1 MLLEFIAGSRFSKDH
16 VNLSYR
22 AMMFRDCFAT
32 SLALFLP
39 LQVAAQ
45 DTGRLT
51 PRDQIERPYVA
62 LFDLSGP
69 EYSLR
74 EVARLRGSIQQER
87 KQQLDTCHSEE
98 KRLRSALESARK
110 GLFTINESA
119 PSDNV
124 AAAGARTNLHAEI
137 AALEHMLPEKQREC
151 EHTLPAAFEIKL
163 AKAQL
168 VEHWPRQR
176 DSVDRI
182 IDEGQLRH
190 RKHGDVDDI
199 GYRKLV
205 GDPEKD
211 IPIGDQAFRQMTSSK
226 LMPAELQ
233 DFGIRLYVKE
243 LAGKIARNSDLKV
256 PLRVTLLESDEVN
269 AVALPGGFLVLTSG
283 LLLTCETES
292 ELAGVISQQIAH
304 IAARHGTRPSK
315 LSVLSK
321 GFVPA
326 AQVVTGLFTGGVS
339 NAGAYYGM
347 NYGFQ
352 GLSTLVDRAMSHSN
366 GKALTEADQL
376 GIQYAWKAGFDPKG
390 FIAFLDSAAKA
401 KDYSKTR
408 TFLITKPSLGERLV
422 DAFSEIQ
429 YLPAKDNYI
438 TDSAEFRAARERL
451 LTPNTR

>member
-1 MLLEFIAGSRFSKDH
+1 
-16 VNLSYR
+16 
-22 AMMFRDCFAT
+22 MMFPRWFALF
-32 SLALFLP
+32 LALFLP
-39 LQVAAQ
+39 FQVAAQ
-45 DTGRLT
+45 DTDRLT
-51 PRDQIERPYVA
+51 PRDQIERPYLA
-62 LFDLSGP
+62 LFDLSGS
-69 EYSLR
+69 EYSSR
-74 EVARLRGSIQQER
+74 EAARLSGGIER
-87 KQQLDTCHSEE
+87 ERNQQLDICRDEE
-98 KRLRSALESARK
+98 KRLRSKLQSARK
-110 GLFTINESA
+110 GLTTINKSA
-119 PSDNV
+119 ATDNV
-124 AAAGARTNLHAEI
+124 AAAGARSDLHAEI
-137 AALEHMLPEKQREC
+137 AALERVLQDKQREC

-176 DSVDRI
+176 DRVDRI
-182 IDEGQLRH
+182 IDEGRLRD
-190 RKHGDVDDI
+190 RKHGDVEDI
-199 GYRKLV
+199 GYRRV
-205 GDPEKD
+205 ADDPEKD
-211 IPIGDQAFRQMTSSK
+211 IPVGDQAFRQMASSK
-226 LMPAELQ
+226 LMPAEIQ
-233 DFGIRLYVKE
+233 DFGIRQYVQH

-321 GFVPA
+321 VLVPA
-326 AQVVTGLFTGGVS
+326 AQVVTGVFTGGVS

-352 GLSTLVDRAMSHSN
+352 GLSTLVDRIMSHSN
-366 GKALTEADQL
+366 GNALTEADQL

-390 FIAFLDSAAKA
+390 LIAFLDSAAKG

-408 TFLITKPSLGERLV
+408 SFLITKPPLGKRLV

-429 YLPAKDNYI
+429 YLPAKENYI
-438 TDSAEFRAARERL
+438 IDSAEFRTTKDRL
-451 LTPNTR
+451 RMR

>member
-22 AMMFRDCFAT
+22 AMMFRDCFVT

-151 EHTLPAAFEIKL
+151 EHTLPAAFACESTARRTL
-163 AKAQL
+163 AAAA
-168 VEHWPRQR
+168 RQR
-176 DSVDRI
+176 
-182 IDEGQLRH
+182 G
-190 RKHGDVDDI
+190 
-199 GYRKLV
+199 
-205 GDPEKD
+205 
-211 IPIGDQAFRQMTSSK
+211 
-226 LMPAELQ
+226 
-233 DFGIRLYVKE
+233 
-243 LAGKIARNSDLKV
+243 
-256 PLRVTLLESDEVN
+256 
-269 AVALPGGFLVLTSG
+269 
-283 LLLTCETES
+283 
-292 ELAGVISQQIAH
+292 
-304 IAARHGTRPSK
+304 
-315 LSVLSK
+315 
-321 GFVPA
+321 
-326 AQVVTGLFTGGVS
+326 
-339 NAGAYYGM
+339 
-347 NYGFQ
+347 
-352 GLSTLVDRAMSHSN
+352 SHH
-366 GKALTEADQL
+366 
-376 GIQYAWKAGFDPKG
+376 
-390 FIAFLDSAAKA
+390 
-401 KDYSKTR
+401 
-408 TFLITKPSLGERLV
+408 
-422 DAFSEIQ
+422 
-429 YLPAKDNYI
+429 
-438 TDSAEFRAARERL
+438 
-451 LTPNTR
+451 